1 MSRHNYRADECGFS
15 LRTIVIVMFSWMVA
29 SRVAAEDVRPI
40 LLHRV
45 TFTDDKS
52 KTRTVEASVLL
63 TAQDGG
69 LLLEGRDGR
78 LWTISPKQLENDEE
92 TTEPFIPLTAD
103 EIGKQLQQ
111 ELIDFGVKSPSEV
124 ILTKHYVICT
134 TAGRVYGEWVGGLFE
149 RLHEAFHSFWKDA
162 GLELHEPEFPLTA
175 FVLKD
180 QAEFVQVATK
190 HDGPDAAVSKGYFSI
205 ETNRIVMFDLS
216 ENRHPRNRSTKFVR
230 RCGSRHSM

>member
-1 MSRHNYRADECGFS
+1 MSRHNYRAVECGFS

-52 KTRTVEASVLL
+52 KTRTVEACVLL

-78 LWTISPKQLENDEE
+78 LWTVSPKQLENDEE
-92 TTEPFIPLTAD
+92 TTDPFIPLTAD

-111 ELIDFGVKSPSEV
+111 ELLEPMLLLYVLSVIHLSIHVQLSQPRILNEVKQHIP
-124 ILTKHYVICT
+124 
-134 TAGRVYGEWVGGLFE
+134 VG
-149 RLHEAFHSFWKDA
+149 
-162 GLELHEPEFPLTA
+162 
-175 FVLKD
+175 
-180 QAEFVQVATK
+180 
-190 HDGPDAAVSKGYFSI
+190 
-205 ETNRIVMFDLS
+205 
-216 ENRHPRNRSTKFVR
+216 
-230 RCGSRHSM
+230 